1 MTAYPWEAAD
11 IIDDIHPIN
20 KDEMNDITVTQS
32 DAVYL
37 KVECERGV
45 AQELSDFFTFKVPG
59 YQFMPAY
66 RNKMWDGNIRL
77 FNTYDKKIY
86 AGLADYLGKFA
97 QDRGYPFNYWKQST
111 YPPFPMNRDELKEYL
126 SSLQLTAAGKAIT
139 PHDHQ
144 VDGIMTA
151 LNDQRCLLLSPTASG
166 KSLIIYATI
175 RYLLDQVERNPKKKI
190 LLVVPTVGLVN
201 QMYADFLD
209 YSQNNGWDVKHLCQ
223 KIFSGQEK
231 TSKARVVISTWQSIF
246 RLKGEYYEDFFAV
259 FGDEC
264 HLFKAKSLSSI
275 MEKAKSAYYRI
286 GTTGTLDGTQTHK
299 LVIEGLFGK
308 VVKVTST
315 KDLMDKNLL
324 SDLSIECIT
333 LKYPEDQRRE
343 VKGMKYADEIKWLTE
358 NTKRNSFISEM
369 AVNLKGNTLVLFQF
383 VEHGKMLHKQIQ
395 KLSDGKHQVF
405 LVYGATEADAREEVR
420 LLAEANEN
428 AIIVASYGTFST
440 GISIRRLHNIIFA
453 SPSKSRIRV
462 LQSIGRQLRKSEHKT
477 CARLFDIG
485 DDLSIKAHRNH
496 TLKHLTERVNLYIQE
511 KFDYH
516 LVRLDL

>member
-1 MTAYPWEAAD
+1 MTLYPWEDSD
-11 IIDDIHPIN
+11 ISDDSQSIN
-20 KDEMNDITVTQS
+20 TDEMNDIVATQQ
-32 DAVYL
+32 DAVFL
-37 KVECERGV
+37 KVDCDRSV
-45 AQELSDFFTFKVPG
+45 SQEISDFFTFKVPG

-77 FNTYDKKIY
+77 FNTHDKRLY
-86 AGLADYLGKFA
+86 AGLADYLAKFA
-97 QDRGYPFNYWKQST
+97 QDRGYPFDFLKKCDYPQSAVT
-111 YPPFPMNRDELKEYL
+111 REELQDYL
-126 SSLQLTAAGKAIT
+126 TGLQLTAAGKAIT
-139 PHDHQ
+139 PHAHQ
-144 VDGIMTA
+144 IDAIETA
-151 LNDQRCLLLSPTASG
+151 INDQRCLLLSPTASG
-166 KSLIIYATI
+166 KSLVIYSTI
-175 RYLLDQVERNPKKKI
+175 RYLLDRVETDTSKRI
-190 LLVVPTVGLVN
+190 LLIVPTVGLVN
-201 QMYADFLD
+201 QMYSDFLD
-209 YSQNNGWDVKHLCQ
+209 YSQANGWDVKRNCQ
-223 KIFSGQEK
+223 TIFSGQEK
-231 TSKARVVISTWQSIF
+231 TTKARVIISTWQSLF
-246 RLKGEYYEDFFAV
+246 RMKADYFEGFFAI

-264 HLFKAKSLSSI
+264 HLFKAKSLTSI
-275 MEKAKSAYYRI
+275 MEKSKNAYYRI
-286 GTTGTLDGTQTHK
+286 GTTGTLDGSQTHK

-358 NTKRNSFISEM
+358 NTKRNRFISEM

-383 VEHGKMLHKQIQ
+383 IEHGKTLHEQIER
-395 KLSDGKHQVF
+395 LSAGKHQVF

-420 LLAEANEN
+420 QLAEANEN

-440 GISIRRLHNIIFA
+440 GVSIRRLHNVVFA

-462 LQSIGRQLRKSEHKT
+462 LQSIGRQLRKSEHKD
-477 CARLFDIG
+477 CAKLFDIG
-485 DDLSIKAHRNH
+485 DDLSLKSYRNH

-511 KFDYH
+511 KFNYR

>member
-1 MTAYPWEAAD
+1 MTLYPWED
-11 IIDDIHPIN
+11 TQIDDEFHPIN
-20 KDEMNDITVTQS
+20 TDEMNDINVTQP

-37 KVECERGV
+37 KVDCERGV

-77 FNTYDKKIY
+77 FNTYDKKLY
-86 AGLADYLGKFA
+86 AGLADYLSKFA
-97 QDRGYPFNYWKQST
+97 QDRGYPFNLCAKTPYSSS
-111 YPPFPMNRDELKEYL
+111 PMNRDELKDYL
-126 SSLQLTAAGKAIT
+126 NSLQLVAAGKDIT

-144 VDGIMTA
+144 VDAISTA

-166 KSLIIYATI
+166 KSLIIYSTI
-175 RYLLDQVERNPKKKI
+175 RYLLDSIESDTKKKI

-209 YSQNNGWDVKHLCQ
+209 YSQKNGWDVKHQCQ

-231 TSKARVVISTWQSIF
+231 TTKARVIISTWQSIF
-246 RLKGEYYEDFFAV
+246 RMKADYYQDFFAV

-264 HLFKAKSLSSI
+264 HLFKAKSLTSI
-275 MEKAKSAYYRI
+275 MEKAKNAYYRI

-333 LKYPEDQRRE
+333 LKYPEEERRE
-343 VKGMKYADEIKWLTE
+343 CKGMKYADEIKWLTE
-358 NTKRNSFISEM
+358 HKKRNRFISEM

-383 VEHGKMLHKQIQ
+383 IEHGKTLHQQIQ
-395 KLSDGKHQVF
+395 KLSEGKHQVF
-405 LVYGATEADAREEVR
+405 LVYGATEADTREEVR
-420 LLAEANEN
+420 QLAEANEN

-440 GISIRRLHNIIFA
+440 GISIRRLHNVVFA

-477 CARLFDIG
+477 CAKLFDIG
-485 DDLSIKAHRNH
+485 DDLSIKSHRNH

-511 KFDYH
+511 KFNYR